1 MVAMHAVEMSVL
13 AKNDQLVC
21 HFSNTNLLVARRR
34 FFSESYLFK
43 LPRTFCLG
51 IFLVNL
57 KVSILYFT
65 YFLQSGLGEIAI
77 ITKAIF
83 GVYKNHT
90 DHYNWLFVFV
100 LSLKLCRGRVY
111 RDV

>member
-34 FFSESYLFK
+34 FFSESSLFK

-51 IFLVNL
+51 IFIVNL

-83 GVYKNHT
+83 
-90 DHYNWLFVFV
+90 WCL
-100 LSLKLCRGRVY
+100 
-111 RDV
+111 